1 VLKVHSGVKLHLRGV
16 VVATTVLCSVLVP
29 SVGAAAGTGAQST
42 LQSALD
48 QLVSSPEGPSGAI
61 AVVQHGNTPA
71 IFRAGSA
78 VTGTSSPLGA
88 ENHIRVASV
97 SKAFSGA
104 AALALVSR
112 HTLSLD
118 DTIGQRLPNL
128 PKPWGGVTLAQL
140 LHHTSGIPD
149 FSACPAF
156 QHALVAS
163 LLDPPPPE
171 QLLTYVEEPPC
182 YKSDKPLEFTP
193 GTKYEYSN
201 SDNVIVGLMI
211 EAATNGDY
219 STVLSD
225 DVLQPLGLS
234 RTSLPSSAIMPVPFI
249 HGYAPDPPHVP
260 EDVSQAVAA
269 GWSWASGG
277 VVSTPADANR
287 FVRAYVRGSLTDAS
301 TRAKQFRFVK
311 GTSEPPGPGTNSAGL
326 AIFRYRTDCG
336 RVFGHTG
343 NTAGYTQ
350 FVAASSNGSNSV
362 SVTVSEQIT
371 PKMHAALF
379 SQLRKVFELGVCTA
393 LKG

>member
-1 VLKVHSGVKLHLRGV
+1 MLKVHCAARLHLLGAV
-16 VVATTVLCSVLVP
+16 IATTVICSVLVP
-29 SVGAAAGTGAQST
+29 SAVAAAVPGARST
-42 LQSALD
+42 FQSALD
-48 QLVSSPEGPSGAI
+48 HLVSSPQGPPGVI
-61 AVVQHGNTPA
+61 AVVEHGSTPA
-71 IFRAGSA
+71 VFQAGRA
-78 VTGTSSPLGA
+78 VTSASSPLRA
-88 ENHIRVASV
+88 EDHIRVASV
-97 SKAFSGA
+97 AKAFSGA

-128 PKPWGGVTLAQL
+128 PKPWDGVTLAQL

-149 FSACPAF
+149 FSACPTF

-163 LLDPPPPE
+163 LLDPPPPK
-171 QLLTYVEEPPC
+171 QLLNYVQEPPC

-193 GTKYEYSN
+193 GTKYRYSN

-234 RTSLPSSAIMPVPFI
+234 QTSLPSSAIMPEPFI
-249 HGYAPDPPHVP
+249 HGYAPDPPQAP

-287 FVRAYVRGSLTDAS
+287 FVRAYVRGSLTDAT

-326 AIFRYRTDCG
+326 AVFRYKTDCG
-336 RVFGHTG
+336 TVFGHTG
-343 NTAGYTQ
+343 NTLGYTQ

-362 SVTVSEQIT
+362 SVTVNEQIT
-371 PKMHAALF
+371 PKMRAALF
-379 SQLRKVFELGVCTA
+379 PQLRKIFELGVCA
-393 LKG
+393 AMKG